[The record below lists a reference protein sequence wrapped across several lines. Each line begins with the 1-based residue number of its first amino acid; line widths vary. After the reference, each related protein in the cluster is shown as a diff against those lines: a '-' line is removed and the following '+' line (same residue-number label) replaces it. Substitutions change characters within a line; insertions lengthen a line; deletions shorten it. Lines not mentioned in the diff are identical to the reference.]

1 MGFLCRGAGAE
12 PLHPRDWPAVSGAA
26 LSALTRTGR
35 CKKVY
40 GSYRKISLIHK
51 GFLDCKPSCA
61 TARVRGL
68 SPLRHRPP
76 FALCEGGFA
85 PFTPA
90 IEETQLAVTPK
101 FDSFFTIKRA
111 REISVILSGPFYDKK
126 LSSLPFCHPLF
137 LSQNQ
142 QKGFGRQPRPSP
154 PRGGG
159 GQERSIG
166 CMRRKKPN
174 SHGY

>member
-1 MGFLCRGAGAE
+1 MTYKRGSRERVFVEDDISLSVMVAHEEEGRWICCWPSDLGLSVGFLCRGAGAS

-40 GSYRKISLIHK
+40 GSYWKISLIHK
-51 GFLDCKPSCA
+51 GFFDCKPSCA

-76 FALCEGGFA
+76 FALREGGFA

-90 IEETQLAVTPK
+90 TEEIQQPDKPQFLTPTH
-101 FDSFFTIKRA
+101 SI
-111 REISVILSGPFYDKK
+111 
-126 LSSLPFCHPLF
+126 
-137 LSQNQ
+137 
-142 QKGFGRQPRPSP
+142 PRYSP
-154 PRGGG
+154 QIP
-159 GQERSIG
+159 
-166 CMRRKKPN
+166 
-174 SHGY
+174 

>member
-1 MGFLCRGAGAE
+1 MEIRRLHNCENCSLSVGFLCRGAGAK
-12 PLHPRDWPAVSGAA
+12 PLHPPDRPAVPRAA
-26 LSALTRTGR
+26 LSASGRTGR

-76 FALCEGGFA
+76 FALREGGFA

-90 IEETQLAVTPK
+90 IEETQQPAKLQ
-101 FDSFFTIKRA
+101 F
-111 REISVILSGPFYDKK
+111 ISSRGRYGA
-126 LSSLPFCHPLF
+126 HPR
-137 LSQNQ
+137 SYPQ
-142 QKGFGRQPRPSP
+142 RRRRSRSRRRRSAPCIRRTCWSWRRCCRRPTRRSPAPR
-154 PRGGG
+154 
-159 GQERSIG
+159 
-166 CMRRKKPN
+166 
-174 SHGY
+174 

>member
-1 MGFLCRGAGAE
+1 MKQPAETPVLYFVSFPYHINDCKMLQIWVCRWVSTVGVQGRS
-12 PLHPRDWPAVSGAA
+12 PCTPRDRPAVSGAA

-40 GSYRKISLIHK
+40 GSYRKISIIYK

-76 FALCEGGFA
+76 FALREGGFA

-90 IEETQLAVTPK
+90 IEETQQPAKPQFICYPLIIIQNPHFFKYYPK
-101 FDSFFTIKRA
+101 I
-111 REISVILSGPFYDKK
+111 Y
-126 LSSLPFCHPLF
+126 
-137 LSQNQ
+137 N
-142 QKGFGRQPRPSP
+142 
-154 PRGGG
+154 
-159 GQERSIG
+159 
-166 CMRRKKPN
+166 
-174 SHGY
+174 